1 MRRRSP
7 APGLAGPITWLVLGF
22 LLICA
27 GCRPASLT
35 ATPTLWEAPT
45 SEPAPAPSPAAWL
58 SEQALAMR
66 PGYAEELADLAH
78 APCYDLQADISPE
91 QRTVQASLH
100 ITYTNAGASALSEL
114 PLRLYANLPYRQGR
128 LDILRAER
136 DGRPV
141 TFDYAVERTAVW
153 LTLAPALAPGQT
165 AHIALTYRLAVP
177 ESAPD
182 GYQELVARD
191 GIMSLAGMV
200 PLIPARRDGA
210 WDLDLPE
217 PYGDALFA
225 ETALFRFQLTLP
237 RPMVA
242 AATGSRVEERSNAK
256 AGTRTDTYVS
266 GPARDIM
273 VALSPYFQAESRSVE
288 DITVRS
294 YFLPEDRTAGVEAL
308 RLAADGLRQFQEW
321 FGAYPY
327 RELELVETPLLAAG
341 MEYPGIISLGRH
353 IYQGDQSRRLPWVV
367 LHEVA
372 HQWWFGLVGNDQ
384 LREPWLDEA
393 LANYSAWLYFE
404 RTAGQQEAAALFR
417 ELFEEPARPFQE
429 TDRDLPINLP
439 VAAYPRDAYGPVVY
453 DKGALFLHALRQEM
467 GDEAFFAFLRGYAE
481 RFRYRIATAGDFL
494 ALAQTYTPHPLAPF
508 FAEWG
513 FVK

>member
-1 MRRRSP
+1 MRTRRP
-7 APGLAGPITWLVLGF
+7 ALGLAGPITWLVLGF

-27 GCRPASLT
+27 GCRPASPT
-35 ATPTLWEAPT
+35 ATPTLWETPA
-45 SEPAPAPSPAAWL
+45 SEPTFAPLPAAWL
-58 SEQALAMR
+58 SEQTLAMR
-66 PGYAEELADLAH
+66 PGYAEELADLVH
-78 APCYDLQADISPE
+78 ATCYDLRADISPA

-100 ITYTNAGASALSEL
+100 ITYTNAGASSLSEL

-136 DGRPV
+136 DGRPI
-141 TFDYAVERTAVW
+141 TFEYAVERTAVW

-165 AHIALTYRLAVP
+165 AHIALTYRLVVP

-200 PLIPARRDGA
+200 PLVPARRDGA

-225 ETALFRFQLTLP
+225 ETALFRMQLTLP
-237 RPMVA
+237 DNMVLSG
-242 AATGSRVEERSNAK
+242 TGTRVEERRH
-256 AGTRTDTYVS
+256 AGTRTETYVS

-273 VALSPYFQAESRSVE
+273 VALSPYFQAESRSVG

-353 IYQGDQSRRLPWVV
+353 MYQGDQSRRLPWVV
-367 LHEVA
+367 LHEIA

-404 RTAGQQEAAALFR
+404 RTAGQQEAAALFQ
-417 ELFEEPARPFQE
+417 EIFEEPARRLLE
-429 TDRDLPINLP
+429 EGRDLPINLP

-494 ALAQTYTPHPLAPF
+494 ALAQTYTPHPLDPF
-508 FAEWG
+508 FVEWG